1 MLSIKSLLP
10 LCLCLILLTAN
21 RCPKEAD
28 ESTLAKIAFDYT
40 AIDDKGLRG
49 GTVAVDYEF
58 CIPAGDDSLEEVL
71 KIDSAV
77 RVMQKSKGRIG
88 CTEDQW
94 LCINST
100 HSDGWKEKLYKIASL
115 DYVKRIQET
124 VYE

>member
-1 MLSIKSLLP
+1 MLTIKFLLP
-10 LCLCLILLTAN
+10 LCLCLVLLTAN

-28 ESTLAKIAFDYT
+28 ESILAKIAFDYS
-40 AIDDKGLRG
+40 AIDEKGLRG
-49 GTVAVDYEF
+49 GEVAVDYEF
-58 CIPAGDDSLEEVL
+58 CIPARDAALEEVL
-71 KIDSAV
+71 KIDSEV

-100 HSDGWKEKLYKIASL
+100 HSAGWKEKLYRIASL
-115 DYVKRIQET
+115 EYVKRIQET